1 MITLSKRV
9 LLLVLLSVCFFYT
22 ADAQWLK
29 RKKKKKQEEAP
40 PPQVVVVEKS
50 KSDIKELETY
60 TRKFIKKEGLFT
72 LYQDT
77 TTGTTYM
84 VIKKDQIDKEF
95 IYFCHTVDGISAA
108 GHYRGNFRDNK
119 IISIRKYFNKI
130 DIVHENTHFYF
141 DNQNPLSKAAGAN
154 ISPAVLESQYIL
166 AESRDKDAYLIRADE
181 VFLSESL
188 HQVKSSGS
196 GFSLG
201 SLSKDKTKYITQNNY
216 PLNTDVVVEYVYVNP
231 SPSKKGGNDVTDAR
245 SVSIKLQ
252 HSLIE
257 MPKNSFKPRFD
268 DPRVG
273 FFTTQTDDMTS
284 KDATPYRDFIHKWN
298 LEKKDK
304 NADISEPVEPI
315 VFWIENTTPH
325 QLRPIIRAAGLAW
338 NIAFEKTGFK
348 NAIEIKEQPDTASWE
363 AGDIRYNVLRWTSS
377 PNPPFGG
384 YGPSFVNPRTG
395 QILGADIMLE
405 YIFMTNRLKQEKLFN
420 SAGLTHMSEAAQSED
435 AGSYCSMG
443 MHLQHSTLFG
453 AEVLKARDLPE
464 DALNEYSQSSLF
476 YLILHEMGHTL
487 GLNHNMKASQLHSPE
502 QINIR
507 EITEQM
513 GLTGSVMDYP
523 AVNLSSEKG
532 KQGQYFTTRPGP
544 YDIWAVEFA
553 YSEPDP
559 DEEVE
564 NARLEKILSRSTEP
578 ELAFGNDAD
587 DMRYPGKGIDP
598 RVMIGDMSSDAI
610 AYSVDRIKL
619 SQQLT
624 YQLKDRY
631 TTNGK
636 TYHELRNAYLIL
648 TGEMNTSAAVISRYI
663 GGVYVDRAIVG
674 QENASSPFTAVSYED
689 QKRAMKA
696 LAENVFSPE
705 SLKAPDEL
713 YKYLQMQRRG
723 FNFYGTTEDPKI
735 SERILNI
742 HRGVL
747 NHLLHPVVIKRVT
760 DSEHYGNRYKLSEML
775 TDLTDAVFVG
785 DLKKPVNIF
794 RRNLQTEYVNGLL
807 EASGLDGKGKH
818 DYASQAMAF
827 YQLQQIRKM
836 MQAHPATDIDTKAH
850 RDFLEYKIAKAMEQ
864 K

>member
-9 LLLVLLSVCFFYT
+9 LLLVLLSVCFFHT
-22 ADAQWLK
+22 ANAQWF
-29 RKKKKKQEEAP
+29 KKKDKKKQEEAT

-50 KSDIKELETY
+50 KSDIKELEYY
-60 TRKFIKKEGLFT
+60 TRKFKKKEGLFT

-84 VIKKDQIDKEF
+84 VIKKEQIDKEF

-130 DIVHENTHFYF
+130 DIVHENTNFYF

-166 AESRDKDAYLIRADE
+166 AESRNKDAYLIRADE

-231 SPSKKGGNDVTDAR
+231 SPLKKGGNDVTDAR

-252 HSLIE
+252 HSFIE
-257 MPKNSFKPRFD
+257 MPENSFKPRFD

-284 KDATPYRDFIHKWN
+284 KDATPYRDFIHKWD

-304 NADISEPVEPI
+304 DADISEPVEPI

-338 NIAFEKTGFK
+338 NIAFERAGFK

-420 SAGLTHMSEAAQSED
+420 AAGLAHMSEAAQSEEAD
-435 AGSYCSMG
+435 NYCSMG

-507 EITEQM
+507 EITEQV

-523 AVNLSSEKG
+523 AVNLSAEKG
-532 KQGQYFTTRPGP
+532 KQGQFFTTRPGP
-544 YDIWAVEFA
+544 YDVWAIEFA
-553 YSEPDP
+553 YSAPVP

-564 NARLEKILSRSTEP
+564 SARLEKILSRSTEP

-624 YQLKDRY
+624 HQLKDRY
-631 TTNGK
+631 TSNGK

-663 GGVYVDRAIVG
+663 GGVYVDRAMVG
-674 QENASSPFTAVSYED
+674 QENASSPFTAVGYED

-735 SERILNI
+735 SARILNI

-747 NHLLHPVVIKRVT
+747 NHLLHPVVMKRVT

-775 TDLTDAVFVG
+775 ADLTNAIFVG
-785 DLKKPVNIF
+785 DLKSPVSIF
-794 RRNLQTEYVNGLL
+794 RRNLQTEYVNELL
-807 EASGLDGKGKH
+807 EASGLEGKGKH

-836 MQAHPATDIDTKAH
+836 MQTHPAKDIDTKAH